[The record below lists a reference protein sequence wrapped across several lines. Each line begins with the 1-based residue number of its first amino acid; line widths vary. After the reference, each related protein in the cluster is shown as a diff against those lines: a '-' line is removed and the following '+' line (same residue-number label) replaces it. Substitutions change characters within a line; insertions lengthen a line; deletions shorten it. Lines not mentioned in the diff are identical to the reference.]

1 MDKSLLYV
9 KNMLIM
15 YKWSRAIF
23 NTSITAHLRKDV
35 FRGENM
41 IYSKALHNPE
51 FKIRVLVLK
60 EVVGMTGKNLAYAII
75 K

>member
-1 MDKSLLYV
+1 
-9 KNMLIM
+9 
-15 YKWSRAIF
+15 
-23 NTSITAHLRKDV
+23 
-35 FRGENM
+35 M

-60 EVVGMTGKNLAYAII
+60 EVVSMTGKNLAYAII